1 MRFCTLWACLAALH
15 ASHDHSYSATTSAP
29 APNRKAAHC
38 AKRGLALPQRESQQ
52 LKAHITDC
60 SLVYVDVGLNSGESL
75 TSWYRTGPD
84 ADGAGVRDPIRP
96 ARFGKMPRHPLV
108 FFGRE
113 PPAGAGIPSTL
124 RQQACAV
131 AFEPNPRYKARLENI
146 TQQLLD
152 QGKRVLVY
160 TNTAVTV
167 DGGDVLFYTPDADNT
182 VGSVDATTAKA
193 GWLKVNVSS
202 IAVAP
207 FVCWLQAHFAHVALK
222 IDVENLEFPI
232 VKALLAS
239 GTLCSRS
246 RMDLFIEYGFHA
258 QVQPLLKQAQTKC
271 QAMDYEE
278 SAANGTHQV
287 ASLRRW
293 AR

>member
-1 MRFCTLWACLAALH
+1 
-15 ASHDHSYSATTSAP
+15 
-29 APNRKAAHC
+29 
-38 AKRGLALPQRESQQ
+38 
-52 LKAHITDC
+52 
-60 SLVYVDVGLNSGESL
+60 
-75 TSWYRTGPD
+75 
-84 ADGAGVRDPIRP
+84 
-96 ARFGKMPRHPLV
+96 MPRHPLV

-131 AFEPNPRYKARLENI
+131 AFEPNPRYKVRLENI

-160 TNTAVTV
+160 TDTAVTV
-167 DGGDVLFYTPDADNT
+167 DGGDVVFYTPDADNA

-222 IDVENLEFPI
+222 IDVENLEIPI

-258 QVQPLLKQAQTKC
+258 QVQQLLKRAQTKC
-271 QAMDYEE
+271 QAMDEE